1 MSVSMCNACKLF
13 NKDLNYCAFSVYIGD
28 ICPNFTPNWE
38 DNMNIPKPNKRPPMP
53 KIKMSRWLPPLMG
66 EGAYGIRC
74 EMCWGSIMRNA
85 EGAFVKT
92 PFCPHCGKKMSNPD

>member
-1 MSVSMCNACKLF
+1 MDAMCKECKHYGLCDKSGYETC
-13 NKDLNYCAFSVYIGD
+13 NNW
-28 ICPNFTPNWE
+28 TPDWE
-38 DNMNIPKPNKRPPMP
+38 RAVPLEPVRDTKRHSMP

-74 EMCWGSIMRNA
+74 EMCWGSVMRNA

>member
-1 MSVSMCNACKLF
+1 MRGEYM
-13 NKDLNYCAFSVYIGD
+13 
-28 ICPNFTPNWE
+28 T
-38 DNMNIPKPNKRPPMP
+38 NIPKPNKRPPMP